1 MLSIFT
7 PNTDKLS
14 SFYEKGKFILAWR
27 LCLIFSF
34 AFFVLSIVSI
44 NSIVEETL
52 TYLFCLLISTS
63 SMLILYRTNKFQ
75 FIYYFLAITGTILAI
90 YTSNSFETIVHHG
103 DFLWMIL
110 IITIS
115 FFGVGKKFGII
126 ILAIHLLN
134 IGIYTMYSVNLNI
147 VNIVE
152 LDFAGR
158 IGLMVEM
165 IAATI
170 SITYVI
176 IQFLNF
182 HTYSYANVSRSNDE
196 LSEQNSII
204 QQQHNEKTV
213 LIKEVH
219 HRVKNNLQ
227 IITSLLRLQKNELK
241 SEEAKSQ
248 FNEAINRVMA
258 MSLIHQKLY
267 QEETLAD
274 IKLETYLT
282 DLKNEILKL
291 SSIDMP
297 LEVFVN
303 TDIERIG
310 LKTIVPLGLIVN
322 ELMSNSIEHA
332 FKDCE
337 KAVITIGMIQKDPDV
352 FLMTYS
358 DNGKWK
364 KKDEAVTSFGLE
376 LVEALTDQLEGTV
389 NREVR
394 EGNTVYSFELKNLDI
409 EK

>member
-1 MLSIFT
+1 
-7 PNTDKLS
+7 
-14 SFYEKGKFILAWR
+14 
-27 LCLIFSF
+27 
-34 AFFVLSIVSI
+34 
-44 NSIVEETL
+44 
-52 TYLFCLLISTS
+52 
-63 SMLILYRTNKFQ
+63 
-75 FIYYFLAITGTILAI
+75 LAIIGTALAI
-90 YTSNSFETIVHHG
+90 YTANSFETIMHHG

-115 FFGVGKKFGII
+115 FFGIGKRFGMI

-134 IGIYTMYSVNLNI
+134 IGFYTIYSVNHNI
-147 VNIVE
+147 AGLLE

-182 HTYSYANVSRSNDE
+182 HNYSYANVSRSNDE

-204 QQQHNEKTV
+204 QQQHNEKTI

-227 IITSLLRLQKNELK
+227 IIISLLRLQKNELK
-241 SEEAKSQ
+241 SEESKSQ
-248 FNEAINRVMA
+248 FNEAISRVMA

-267 QEETLAD
+267 QDETLAD

-291 SSIDMP
+291 SNLTIP

-332 FKDCE
+332 FKGSN
-337 KAVITIGMIQKDPDV
+337 KGVITVNMVQKDQST
-352 FLMTYS
+352 FELTYV
-358 DNGKWK
+358 DNGSWTDKNTA
-364 KKDEAVTSFGLE
+364 EISFGLE
-376 LVEALTDQLEGTV
+376 LVQALTDQLEGTV
-389 NREVR
+389 NREISP
-394 EGNTVYSFELKNLDI
+394 ESTKYSFILKNLDI